1 VTAVVPSRVVVV
13 GAGLAGLRTAQGL
26 RRAGF
31 DGDLVVLGEEP
42 HLPYDRPPLSKQL
55 LLGSWD
61 ADRVRLAAPDVLA
74 GAGIAVRT
82 GEQVTGLDPAG
93 HRLTLGS
100 GEVLGYDALVVAS
113 GAAPHAWP
121 FDARGLAG
129 VHDLRRLEDAL
140 ALADAFTSGARVAV
154 VGAGFIGTEVAS
166 AARQRGLPVTVVD
179 LSPSPLAAAIGP
191 VGATALLDLH
201 RVRGVELQLGRR
213 VTGLAGTGRVEALV
227 LDDGS
232 RVPADVVVVGIGVR
246 PATGWL
252 AGHGVDVRRGVPADA
267 TGATPFPDVWAVGD
281 AAAWP
286 TPGGVQ
292 RPVEHWTNAVEQ
304 AALVSGNLLRTP
316 AERRRQE
323 PLPYVWTDHYGIRV
337 QQLGELR
344 PGDETTL
351 VHGSVA
357 ELEFVLAY
365 CRDGRVT
372 GTLSMRL
379 PTAFPKLK
387 AAVRAGASPADLAAL
402 FSASRALS
410 R

>member
-1 VTAVVPSRVVVV
+1 MSAAVPSRVVVV

-61 ADRVRLAAPDVLA
+61 ADRVRLATPEVLA

-82 GEQVTGLDPAG
+82 GEQVTGLHPAG
-93 HRLTLGS
+93 HRVALAS
-100 GEVLGYDALVVAS
+100 GEPLGYDALVVAT

-121 FDARGLAG
+121 FPSGGLAG
-129 VHDLRRLEDAL
+129 VHDLRRLDDAL
-140 ALADAFTSGARVAV
+140 ALADAFAAGARVAV

-166 AARQRGLPVTVVD
+166 AARQRGLEVTVVD
-179 LSPSPLAAAIGP
+179 VSTSPLAAALGP

-201 RVRGVELQLGRR
+201 RARGVTFRLGRR
-213 VTGLAGTGRVEALV
+213 VTGLAGSGRVEALL

-232 RVPADVVVVGIGVR
+232 RVEADVVVVGIGVR

-252 AGHGVDVRRGVPADA
+252 AGHGVDVRHGLPADA
-267 TGATPFPDVWAVGD
+267 TGCTPLPDVWAVGD
-281 AAAWP
+281 VAAWP
-286 TPGGVQ
+286 APGGGAA

-304 AALVSGNLLRTP
+304 AALVGANLLRAP
-316 AERRRQE
+316 ADRRRQE

-344 PGDETTL
+344 PGDDSTL

-357 ELEFVLAY
+357 ALEFVLAS

-372 GTLSMRL
+372 GTLSVGL

-387 AAVRAGASPADLAAL
+387 AAVRAGVSPAEVAAL
-402 FSASRALS
+402 L
-410 R
+410 